1 MHVSF
6 ILVFSFLL
14 DIYPGVEKLKHVIVL
29 FSIFKETSIL
39 LFIVAAS
46 ISIPYIQQGMKVLLP
61 PPSLLHL
68 LFVFF
73 LMISI
78 LTCVRWYLI
87 ALISLIISN
96 VEHFFT
102 CLLAICMSS
111 LEKCLFQSSA
121 HFLIGFFKFF
131 DIELHKLFMYFG
143 Y

>member
-78 LTCVRWYLI
+78 LTCVR
-87 ALISLIISN
+87 
-96 VEHFFT
+96 
-102 CLLAICMSS
+102 
-111 LEKCLFQSSA
+111 
-121 HFLIGFFKFF
+121 
-131 DIELHKLFMYFG
+131 
-143 Y
+143 